1 MPPYTIEQIRNEV
14 SRASEEYNA
23 TAPLGEKIASV
34 SLFGSYAD
42 GRATRRSDIDLLV
55 RFTSA
60 VVSLFTLARSSLT
73 FRLQRSD
80 GSEVEKLHTAWTQ
93 KGRKFL
99 YHTLKRRGV
108 LPLAEQGG

>member
-1 MPPYTIEQIRNEV
+1 MPPYTIEQIKNEV
-14 SRASEEYNA
+14 SQASEEYNA

-60 VVSLFTLARSSLT
+60 VVSLFTLARVLSCMEERSGVSVDVVQDSVSDDSLLVVNKVVPLYE
-73 FRLQRSD
+73 RL
-80 GSEVEKLHTAWTQ
+80 
-93 KGRKFL
+93 
-99 YHTLKRRGV
+99 
-108 LPLAEQGG
+108 

>member
-1 MPPYTIEQIRNEV
+1 MPPYTIEQIKNEV
-14 SRASEEYNA
+14 SQASEECNA

-60 VVSLFTLARSSLT
+60 VVSLFTLARVLSCMEERSGVSVDVVQDPVSDDSL
-73 FRLQRSD
+73 L
-80 GSEVEKLHTAWTQ
+80 VVNKVVP
-93 KGRKFL
+93 L
-99 YHTLKRRGV
+99 YEGL
-108 LPLAEQGG
+108 

>member
-42 GRATRRSDIDLLV
+42 GRGELADLI
-55 RFTSA
+55 
-60 VVSLFTLARSSLT
+60 
-73 FRLQRSD
+73 
-80 GSEVEKLHTAWTQ
+80 
-93 KGRKFL
+93 
-99 YHTLKRRGV
+99 
-108 LPLAEQGG
+108 

>member
-60 VVSLFTLARSSLT
+60 VYPGPGAVLHGGALGRLGGRGARP
-73 FRLQRSD
+73 RPR
-80 GSEVEKLHTAWTQ
+80 
-93 KGRKFL
+93 
-99 YHTLKRRGV
+99 
-108 LPLAEQGG
+108 